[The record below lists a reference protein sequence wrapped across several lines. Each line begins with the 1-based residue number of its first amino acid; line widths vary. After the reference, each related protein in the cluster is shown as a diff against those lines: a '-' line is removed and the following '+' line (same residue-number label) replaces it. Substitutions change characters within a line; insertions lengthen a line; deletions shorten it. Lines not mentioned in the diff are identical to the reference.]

1 MRAPQKN
8 SEKLGFSGISSEK
21 GHLAGLT
28 PHQAM
33 AYRDLYRFATGETE
47 AGMAV
52 LRGAAGTGKT
62 YLMAHLINA
71 LAGSGLTVAIAAPT
85 NKAVRVLRE
94 TIVANGAE
102 VPDVPIDQRFGQ
114 QQMSWIAFGSIQSL
128 LGLKVTERDDGSQ
141 ECIPNPRSAPSL
153 HEYDLAIVDECSMI
167 SADLFARII
176 TAKRSCRVLFVGD
189 PAQLPPISATEALSP
204 TFTRVTFEVTLN
216 EVVRQARENPIIRLS
231 MRLREAIERGERI
244 SNQAI
249 IDALPPAAESPAA
262 LLPGGPETVVQC
274 VLHEIRSGRDA
285 RAIAFTNAAV
295 QHYNRTLHAALH
307 GLTPLPFVPGERVIV
322 HSACEA
328 NLIETEWPAKVN
340 LITSEELTVRAIHR
354 ASRPQFETIPCARL
368 VLERESGNKVE
379 AYVALDAQQLEAEVS
394 ALFAKSRA
402 LKTKVEYGQAN
413 ADFTLMESKAMSAQ
427 AWALKK
433 AFAPLRHAYAIT
445 AHKSQGST
453 FDTAIVDLRDM
464 AKMRSAFAFNRG
476 LYVAIT
482 RPRAFL
488 GIVA

>member
-1 MRAPQKN
+1 MNHAT
-8 SEKLGFSGISSEK
+8 
-21 GHLAGLT
+21 LT
-28 PHQAM
+28 PHQAL
-33 AYRDLYRFATGETE
+33 AHQDLRRFALGETD

-62 YLMAHLINA
+62 FLLAHLINA
-71 LAGSGLTVAIAAPT
+71 LANSGLTVAIAAPT

-94 TIVANGAE
+94 TILANGVE
-102 VPDVPIDQRFGQ
+102 VPDVSIDQRAGPTPA
-114 QQMSWIAFGSIQSL
+114 SWIAFGSIQSL
-128 LGLKVTERDDGSQ
+128 LGLKVVERDDGSQ
-141 ECIPNPRSAPSL
+141 DCVPNPFTAPSL

-167 SADLFARII
+167 SSDLFARIV
-176 TAKRSCRVLFVGD
+176 TAKRTCLVLFVGD
-189 PAQLPPISATEALSP
+189 PAQLPPIDKTEALSP

-216 EVVRQARENPIIRLS
+216 EVVRQARENPIIQLS

-249 IDALPPAAESPAA
+249 IESLPPATESPAA
-262 LLPGGPETVVQC
+262 LLPGGPETVMAVA
-274 VLHEIRSGRDA
+274 LHEIRSGRDA
-285 RAIAFTNAAV
+285 RVIAYTNLAV
-295 QHYNRTLHAALH
+295 QHYNKTIHTALH
-307 GLTPLPFVPGERVIV
+307 GATPLPFVPDERVIA

-328 NLIETEWPAKVN
+328 HLVEHGGLIPAKVN
-340 LITSEELTVRAIHR
+340 LITSEELIVRRIRADAHPQSHFAAID
-354 ASRPQFETIPCARL
+354 CAR
-368 VLERESGNKVE
+368 VTLERESGALVE
-379 AYVALDAQQLEAEVS
+379 VFVALDSAQIEREVS
-394 ALFAKSRA
+394 TLFAKGRA
-402 LKTKVEYGQAN
+402 LKASGEYREA
-413 ADFTLMESKAMSAQ
+413 KALSAR

-482 RPRAFL
+482 RPRSFL
-488 GIVA
+488 GMVA

>member
-1 MRAPQKN
+1 MNQAK
-8 SEKLGFSGISSEK
+8 
-21 GHLAGLT
+21 LT
-28 PHQAM
+28 PHQAL
-33 AYRDLYRFATGETE
+33 AYQDLHRFALGETE

-62 YLMAHLINA
+62 FLMAHLINT
-71 LAGSGLTVAIAAPT
+71 LADSGFTVAIAAPT

-94 TIVANGAE
+94 TIMAHGAE
-102 VPDVPIDQRFGQ
+102 VPDVPIDQRFGPTAAN
-114 QQMSWIAFGSIQSL
+114 WIAFGSIQSL
-128 LGLKVTERDDGSQ
+128 LGLKVVERDDGSQ
-141 ECIPNPRSAPSL
+141 DCVTNPFGAPSL
-153 HEYDLAIVDECSMI
+153 HEYDLAIIDECSMI
-167 SADLFARII
+167 STDLFARIV
-176 TAKRSCRVLFVGD
+176 TAKRTCRVLFVGD
-189 PAQLPPISATEALSP
+189 PAQLPPISQVEALSP
-204 TFTRVTFEVTLN
+204 AFTRVTFEVTLN

-249 IDALPPAAESPAA
+249 IESLPPAEESPAA
-262 LLPGGPETVVQC
+262 LLPGGSETVTAF

-285 RAIAFTNAAV
+285 RAIAFTNPTV
-295 QHYNRTLHAALH
+295 QHYNRTIHVALH
-307 GLTPLPFVPGERVIV
+307 GVTPLPFVPTERVIV

-328 NLIETEWPAKVN
+328 HLVERDSLIPAKVN
-340 LITSEELTVRAIHR
+340 LITSEELIVHSIRHDVHPQ
-354 ASRPQFETIPCARL
+354 PQFEAIDCAR
-368 VLERESGNKVE
+368 VTLERENGTLVKVF
-379 AYVALDAQQLEAEVS
+379 AALDPAQIEREVS

-402 LKTKVEYGQAN
+402 CKAN
-413 ADFTLMESKAMSAQ
+413 GEHRDAKNLSAH

-482 RPRAFL
+482 RPRSFL
-488 GIVA
+488 GMVA